1 MLVEGRINP
10 PPSTRQSVDL
20 SSAAATPQLLAS
32 SLRQT
37 SIGSS
42 SNQHLH
48 QRSRTVASSTAT
60 PTSSHRFSPISIIS
74 IIITTATLFIL
85 ILSTTMGSVHC
96 SSFNSSPQQQ
106 QQPSTHST
114 TTSSSSSTPP
124 NAGLIEH
131 AEKLFFGQMGL
142 QRAPTPPREAKVPQY
157 MMDLYHWFRLNNH
170 DRQMMLDEDE
180 DEKAVILDTFPPPPP
195 HLPPKLALNEVD
207 LDGEGEGHDD
217 EEEARLIAAVN
228 GHRRAPSRRR
238 PSQASRV
245 TLNGAAS
252 TVVGHKM
259 DNHDHGRINRRK
271 KRSADSSSSSSPSS
285 TQVDEAHL
293 TFDVHLAAGQQL
305 RGAELRL
312 YRHSIFEGKAGG
324 GGSPRVEPSAA
335 ASGGDV
341 QQSQRRPNHLYHWSV
356 RYRLQQQ
363 QQQSSHLS
371 TPSSSPSTNTPT
383 ENNSHSSAA
392 VSSSNSSSQSS
403 AKNSSSNSGNS
414 SGEES
419 SSSSSFLQRIN
430 VHYLLRPIE
439 ELHPVV
445 DVREAGWLSFDIAA
459 AVEHWVRRPAEN
471 YGLLVT
477 FTDVAGRHQDA
488 SSPGQMQ
495 STTTATTGGT
505 EQKDELA
512 DEDHPWHEV
521 QPLVITFSGKPEE
534 GEGKSSVQPKRVK
547 RNNNS
552 SGGGSGGSGGQ
563 AHHHKRKSSS
573 SKRRRRP
580 EKSHAARE
588 VCSRKPMFF
597 DFQAV
602 GWMDWILAP
611 PGFQAYY
618 CQGRCEYPM
627 AEHLNYTNHA
637 TIQALVNSVNFN
649 LVPSPCCVPTELSPV
664 TLLYYDT
671 NNKVVLTN
679 YHDMVVEGC
688 GCRPLMVMMTEV
700 VMPFTA
706 PMTTKLQRR
715 FSDASAP
722 TDQVAAAL
730 PKL

>member
-1 MLVEGRINP
+1 
-10 PPSTRQSVDL
+10 
-20 SSAAATPQLLAS
+20 
-32 SLRQT
+32 
-37 SIGSS
+37 
-42 SNQHLH
+42 
-48 QRSRTVASSTAT
+48 
-60 PTSSHRFSPISIIS
+60 
-74 IIITTATLFIL
+74 
-85 ILSTTMGSVHC
+85 
-96 SSFNSSPQQQ
+96 
-106 QQPSTHST
+106 
-114 TTSSSSSTPP
+114 
-124 NAGLIEH
+124 
-131 AEKLFFGQMGL
+131 
-142 QRAPTPPREAKVPQY
+142 
-157 MMDLYHWFRLNNH
+157 MDLYHWFRLNNH
-170 DRQMMLDEDE
+170 DRQLMLDEDDE
-180 DEKAVILDTFPPPPP
+180 DDENSGHPRHLPSSSSSPSSKAVIVALTGEDIAE
-195 HLPPKLALNEVD
+195 LSALNEVD

-335 ASGGDV
+335 ASGVDV

-363 QQQSSHLS
+363 QSSHLN
-371 TPSSSPSTNTPT
+371 TLSSSPSTNTPT
-383 ENNSHSSAA
+383 ENNSHSSAT
-392 VSSSNSSSQSS
+392 VISSNSSSQSS
-403 AKNSSSNSGNS
+403 AKNSSSSGNS

-439 ELHPVV
+439 ELHPVTIRGGGGGHQQHRPVSKLIDTQVV

-488 SSPGQMQ
+488 SSSWSKLVVVNREDSTPTTHQHSAVQ

-505 EQKDELA
+505 EQKDELV

-552 SGGGSGGSGGQ
+552 NGGGSGGSGGQ

-688 GCRPLMVMMTEV
+688 GCR
-700 VMPFTA
+700 
-706 PMTTKLQRR
+706 
-715 FSDASAP
+715 
-722 TDQVAAAL
+722 
-730 PKL
+730 